1 MFTCLLLFVFV
12 CFCLFLLASLI
23 FGYRCKEWS
32 FYLIIVMRR
41 QKARRHMKPH
51 DKHVGNVRTLE
62 REPRMS
68 GRKNCQTWCNLVY

>member
-1 MFTCLLLFVFV
+1 MFTCLLLFAFV

-41 QKARRHMKPH
+41 QKARRHMAISLLL
-51 DKHVGNVRTLE
+51 VNQNLRT
-62 REPRMS
+62 
-68 GRKNCQTWCNLVY
+68 GRPEHEIYNFLRPGP